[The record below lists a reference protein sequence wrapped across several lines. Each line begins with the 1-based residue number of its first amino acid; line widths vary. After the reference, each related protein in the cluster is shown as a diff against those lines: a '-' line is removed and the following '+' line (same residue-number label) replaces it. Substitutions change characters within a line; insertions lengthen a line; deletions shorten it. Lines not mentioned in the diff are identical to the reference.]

1 MNCTREHSHKVYE
14 VLRKIVLLQ
23 HELFSCFNI
32 YFVSASLFSS
42 IFSIL
47 YPKYIHYPSSGH
59 LQNKPLQT
67 LSPKPVNQTCPSDI
81 LISNLVPHVPA
92 TSSLALCLHPLHPAC
107 ASFFTS
113 LVHFFVLCI
122 DETHLTQLHY
132 FCSLSFKHV
141 IYLASTDFSIP
152 PPFLYSQISVVR
164 EHHSPLV

>member
-1 MNCTREHSHKVYE
+1 M
-14 VLRKIVLLQ
+14 
-23 HELFSCFNI
+23 SCFHVLI
-32 YFVSASLFSS
+32 STFVSASLFSS

-67 LSPKPVNQTCPSDI
+67 SSPKPVNQTCPSDI

-132 FCSLSFKHV
+132 FCSFSFKHV

-152 PPFLYSQISVVR
+152 PPFLYSQITVLSVNITVLLCNFNCQQR
-164 EHHSPLV
+164 LRANP